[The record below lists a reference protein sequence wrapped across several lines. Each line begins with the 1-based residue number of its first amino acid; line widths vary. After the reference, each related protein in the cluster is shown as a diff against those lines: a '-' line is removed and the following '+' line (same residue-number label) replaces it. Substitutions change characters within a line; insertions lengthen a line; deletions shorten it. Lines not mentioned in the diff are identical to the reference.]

1 MLDGSISKG
10 FGSLRSFKGRR
21 LDMASF
27 MKYRVRSVWCKMQK
41 VDCALYC
48 GSNTLHAPLSISP
61 KSSIAIKLAF
71 FVNFL
76 LY

>member
-27 MKYRVRSVWCKMQK
+27 MKYRVRSVWCKMQN
-41 VDCALYC
+41 VDCALWFQ
-48 GSNTLHAPLSISP
+48 HAPLSISP
-61 KSSIAIKLAF
+61 KTVEKLYRDQISF
-71 FVNFL
+71 FANFL